1 MATSSSF
8 RWLFDLFPSRRPLA
22 LLPAGEAKAAGD
34 GDSPSIGRAVVSGD
48 STASSEW
55 TTERAIGQGLKAS
68 TWVYACCS
76 RIARAAASVPW
87 KVQVRSNGE
96 WVEAP
101 EEHPLR
107 LLLEKP
113 NPLQSRSRLFELAV
127 FNLELCGN
135 AMLHKTRGT
144 GGKVEE
150 LWSLNPDRVDPIPD
164 EIEVLRGYKV
174 KAARGRPV
182 ELAPSELVHFMFSDP
197 ANPLWGLGPLQVV
210 AQAVDS
216 DSSAR
221 TWQRASFDN
230 RAVPDGFVSFKHALS
245 KEQHELAT
253 KVIRETRTGPRNA
266 RSIGVLGGDA
276 TWIPASL
283 SPIEMD
289 FLQSRKLTREE
300 ICAVFQVPPT
310 LIGIYEDATLANLS
324 ASRLLFWEE
333 TVIPLVEYLAD
344 ELNRSFVLP
353 EYGPDV
359 WLFPDVERLPALRE
373 RAIGN
378 ASTAQTY
385 FGMGVPFNAINERL
399 GLGFDPLD
407 GGDVGLVAGG
417 LIPTVGL
424 DPSSTGFGFEDDLV
438 GGGASP
444 ATPSA
449 TPAAAPATPA
459 APLQVG
465 SLTAAI
471 GIIRALRP
479 ASAEETPLAPE
490 VAIELLIA
498 AGVSEDSARR
508 MVNAQLGASN
518 PEPLTTVPDPAATDA
533 TATTLARAEAQ
544 FRKLRKDLEG
554 EPVDALER
562 DLEEHARAYLAWLE
576 ETTKPDADRDDSV
589 VAGLRYTLEVARE
602 SLRLREVDPERL
614 EAAILA
620 SEGGP

>member
-1 MATSSSF
+1 MALSSSF
-8 RWLFDLFPSRRPLA
+8 RWLSNLLPRRRPVA
-22 LLPAGEAKAAGD
+22 LLPAGEKAAGEV
-34 GDSPSIGRAVVSGD
+34 SSSIARAVVSGD
-48 STASSEW
+48 SSSSSEW

-87 KVQVRSNGE
+87 KVQIRSGDE

-101 EEHPLR
+101 DDHPLV

-135 AMLHKTRGT
+135 AMLHKTRGV
-144 GGKVEE
+144 GDRIEE

-164 EIEVLRGYKV
+164 DVEVLRGYKV

-182 ELAPSELVHFMFSDP
+182 ELPPSELVHFMFSDP

-221 TWQRASFDN
+221 TWQRASFEN
-230 RAVPDGFVSFKHALS
+230 RAVPDGFVSFKQTLS
-245 KEQHELAT
+245 KEQHDLAT
-253 KVIRETRTGPRNA
+253 KTIRESRSGPRNA

-283 SPIEMD
+283 SPVEMD
-289 FLQSRKLTREE
+289 FLESRKLTREE

-333 TVIPLVEYLAD
+333 TVLPLVDYLAD
-344 ELNRSFVLP
+344 ELNRSLVLP
-353 EYGPDV
+353 DYGPDV
-359 WLFPDVERLPALRE
+359 WLYPDVERLPALRE

-385 FGMGVPFNAINERL
+385 FAMGVPFNAINERL
-399 GLGFDPLD
+399 ALGFDPLD

-424 DPSSTGFGFEDDLV
+424 DPTATGFGLEDDLV
-438 GGGASP
+438 GGDPLASTPSSSSP
-444 ATPSA
+444 A
-449 TPAAAPATPA
+449 A

-498 AGVSEDSARR
+498 AGVAPDSARR
-508 MVNAQLGASN
+508 MVEAQLTASN
-518 PEPLTTVPDPAATDA
+518 PEPLAATPDPAATEA
-533 TATTLARAEAQ
+533 TATTLARAEAV
-544 FRKLRKDLEG
+544 FRKLRKELDG
-554 EPVDALER
+554 EPADALEYE
-562 DLEEHARAYLAWLE
+562 LEEHARAFLAWRDESSKPE
-576 ETTKPDADRDDSV
+576 ESRDAAAL
-589 VAGLRYTLEVARE
+589 AGLRYALEVARE
-602 SLRLREVDPERL
+602 SLRLREVDPDRL
-614 EAAILA
+614 EASILA
-620 SEGGP
+620 SEGGA